1 MTEPKYDE
9 DLVSLGYLNKTIEET
24 EETISE
30 KYKNVTK
37 HYGTQPQPPYY
48 EGDTWIDGNKIYVC
62 INTRKIGMYQSSDWI
77 TESGA
82 TELAKKKNQ
91 IFLRQPDN
99 YNAGD
104 MWILQN
110 DNDHKAGVKGEILI
124 SIAGRKEYEPN
135 DWINMLGYG
144 TIRSINEVAGN
155 LNGAIDRIG
164 VVEDAIADGVI
175 ITFYQSTIP
184 EGVHIGDLWYV
195 TGKVENY
202 IEGKL
207 YRYDGE
213 NWCLLD
219 DPDIQKA
226 FDEANEARL
235 VADGKIQSFYS
246 KEAPTKDL
254 GVGDLWIDL
263 ANDNKLYRYNGTNW
277 VAVYDTRID
286 ELEETTTETTER
298 VTSIESDLGKIDLK
312 VSENTKTITT
322 VSSKLKEK
330 VKGVDV
336 MYALGTSETVAPI
349 SGWSTISPK
358 WENGKYM
365 WQKTLTIYED
375 DKIIQSDPICISG
388 ARGEKGEK
396 GEQGIPGNIG
406 TDGKTS
412 YFHIKYSD
420 MSNPTSASQ
429 ISEIPSKYIGTYVD
443 YIQEDSEDPS
453 KYTWS
458 QFFGNDGKQGEQG
471 IPGKNGIN
479 GDTSY
484 LHIKYSND
492 NGKTFTGNSGE
503 DVGDYIGQC
512 VDFTIDDPT
521 SVSSYKWSKIKGNK
535 GETGDTGIGVKNIVD
550 QYYLSTSSTTQTGGS
565 WKDTQDEWKDGYYIW
580 TRSQITWTDNSISYT
595 VPVLANGIN
604 GVLKNIST
612 IKTNLADLSVENDKI
627 SAKVSETTTKVEDLE
642 SSIEYFSTD
651 LDLYNLVI
659 PVDTLKKPTE
669 SSNYYIGYY
678 SYFKGK
684 QITPKVEILSTI
696 SGFSMS
702 IENSRIKISTNK
714 DTSISNEINEVEIN
728 FSYSNYS
735 IKKKITLVLAPKGEK
750 GETGASGKN
759 GNDGVSY
766 WRSSATIDLSSDTY
780 DVNKWYPVTGTPLP
794 ASSYN
799 RILLYVALN
808 SGVKPIW
815 STHTRGFSVN
825 LDVSAI
831 GSGWGTTS
839 GESIIYADTFSFCS
853 VSPASFKQ
861 MGYSSTPVLYLRG
874 GGKYYVK
881 TDYVCT
887 WTPRPTGYAWTSG
900 NYSQTVEPL
909 DSRPVPDGTN
919 IKGKSSYFYVR
930 YSENSTG
937 NPMTT
942 APTANTK
949 YMGVASTS
957 SSTAPT
963 SYAAYTW
970 SNIKGA
976 DGKNGSAGQAGV
988 DGRTSYLHIKYSE
1001 DGTTFTPAEDEYEL
1015 GEKPS
1020 AYVGQYVD
1028 FNKAD
1033 STNFE
1038 DYQWYKFTEDIDHE
1052 LNNMKNS
1059 IDETKTKLENDYLTT
1074 EQIES
1079 KTENLKEDINVIK
1092 KQQASMELTST
1103 GLQIQIDTI
1112 NNEGI
1117 KNLKNTLV
1125 EIDEEGIKVSKGS
1138 EFNSLLDDTGVY
1150 LKSYEK
1156 EIASYT
1162 KDGARMYNLTVQNE
1176 AQIGNLKIL
1185 SVEVNG
1191 KKRTHIHW
1199 IGG

>member
-375 DKIIQSDPICISG
+375 DKIIQSEPICISG
-388 ARGEKGEK
+388 AKGEKGEK

-420 MSNPTSASQ
+420 ISNPTSASQ
-429 ISEIPSKYIGTYVD
+429 ITEIPSKYIGTYVD
-443 YIQEDSEDPS
+443 YIQEDSENPS

-521 SVSSYKWSKIKGNK
+521 LVSSYKWSKIKGNK

-735 IKKKITLVLAPKGEK
+735 IKKKITLVLAQKGEK
-750 GETGASGKN
+750 GETGA
-759 GNDGVSY
+759 
-766 WRSSATIDLSSDTY
+766 
-780 DVNKWYPVTGTPLP
+780 
-794 ASSYN
+794 
-799 RILLYVALN
+799 
-808 SGVKPIW
+808 
-815 STHTRGFSVN
+815 
-825 LDVSAI
+825 
-831 GSGWGTTS
+831 
-839 GESIIYADTFSFCS
+839 
-853 VSPASFKQ
+853 
-861 MGYSSTPVLYLRG
+861 
-874 GGKYYVK
+874 
-881 TDYVCT
+881 
-887 WTPRPTGYAWTSG
+887 
-900 NYSQTVEPL
+900 
-909 DSRPVPDGTN
+909 
-919 IKGKSSYFYVR
+919 KGKSSYFYVR
-930 YSENSTG
+930 YSENPTG

-949 YMGVASTS
+949 YMGVASTT

-1112 NNEGI
+1112 NNEGV

-1125 EIDEEGIKVSKGS
+1125 DIDEEGIKVSKGS
-1138 EFNSLLDDTGVY
+1138 EFNSLLNDTGVY

-1185 SVEVNG
+1185 SVEVNS

>member
-1 MTEPKYDE
+1 MTNEPKYDE
-9 DLVSLGYLNKTIEET
+9 DVVNLGYLNRVIDNT
-24 EETISE
+24 EENINRE
-30 KYKNVTK
+30 YENVSR
-37 HYGTQPQPPYY
+37 HYGSQPTPPYY
-48 EGDTWIDGNKIYVC
+48 KGDTWVDGNIVYTC
-62 INTRKIGMYQSSDWI
+62 INTRKIGTYQNSDWT

-82 TELAKKKNQ
+82 TELATKKNQ
-91 IFLRQPDN
+91 VFLRQPSN

-124 SIAGRKEYEPN
+124 SIAGRKEYDPN

-164 VVEDAIADGVI
+164 VVEAAIADGVI

-246 KEAPTKDL
+246 KETPTKNL

-277 VAVYDTRID
+277 IAVYDTRID

-375 DKIIQSDPICISG
+375 DKIIQSEPICISG
-388 ARGEKGEK
+388 AKGEK
-396 GEQGIPGNIG
+396 
-406 TDGKTS
+406 
-412 YFHIKYSD
+412 
-420 MSNPTSASQ
+420 
-429 ISEIPSKYIGTYVD
+429 
-443 YIQEDSEDPS
+443 
-453 KYTWS
+453 
-458 QFFGNDGKQGEQG
+458 
-471 IPGKNGIN
+471 
-479 GDTSY
+479 
-484 LHIKYSND
+484 
-492 NGKTFTGNSGE
+492 
-503 DVGDYIGQC
+503 
-512 VDFTIDDPT
+512 
-521 SVSSYKWSKIKGNK
+521 
-535 GETGDTGIGVKNIVD
+535 GDTGIGVKNIVV

-595 VPVLANGIN
+595 IPVLANGIN

-735 IKKKITLVLAPKGEK
+735 IKKKITLVLAQKGEK
-750 GETGASGKN
+750 GETGAS
-759 GNDGVSY
+759 
-766 WRSSATIDLSSDTY
+766 
-780 DVNKWYPVTGTPLP
+780 
-794 ASSYN
+794 
-799 RILLYVALN
+799 
-808 SGVKPIW
+808 
-815 STHTRGFSVN
+815 
-825 LDVSAI
+825 
-831 GSGWGTTS
+831 
-839 GESIIYADTFSFCS
+839 
-853 VSPASFKQ
+853 
-861 MGYSSTPVLYLRG
+861 
-874 GGKYYVK
+874 
-881 TDYVCT
+881 
-887 WTPRPTGYAWTSG
+887 
-900 NYSQTVEPL
+900 
-909 DSRPVPDGTN
+909 
-919 IKGKSSYFYVR
+919 GKSSYFYVR
-930 YSENSTG
+930 YSENPTG

-949 YMGVASTS
+949 YMGVASTT

-1038 DYQWYKFTEDIDHE
+1038 DYKWYKFTEDIDHE

-1059 IDETKTKLENDYLTT
+1059 IDETKTKLKNDYLTT

-1112 NNEGI
+1112 NNEGV

-1138 EFNSLLDDTGVY
+1138 EFNSLLNDTGVY

-1185 SVEVNG
+1185 SVEVNS

>member
-1 MTEPKYDE
+1 MTNEPKYDE
-9 DLVSLGYLNKTIEET
+9 DVVNLGYLNRVIDNT
-24 EETISE
+24 EETINRE
-30 KYKNVTK
+30 YENVSR
-37 HYGTQPQPPYY
+37 HYGSQPTPPYY
-48 EGDTWIDGNKIYVC
+48 KGDTWVDGNIVYTC
-62 INTRKIGMYQSSDWI
+62 INTRKIGTYQSSDWT

-82 TELAKKKNQ
+82 TELATKKNQ
-91 IFLRQPDN
+91 VFLRQPSN

-124 SIAGRKEYEPN
+124 SIAGRKEYDPN

-164 VVEDAIADGVI
+164 VVEAAIADGVI

-246 KEAPTKDL
+246 KETPTKNL

-336 MYALGTSETVAPI
+336 MYALGTSEMVAPI

-375 DKIIQSDPICISG
+375 DKIIQSEPICISG
-388 ARGEKGEK
+388 AKGEK
-396 GEQGIPGNIG
+396 
-406 TDGKTS
+406 
-412 YFHIKYSD
+412 
-420 MSNPTSASQ
+420 
-429 ISEIPSKYIGTYVD
+429 
-443 YIQEDSEDPS
+443 
-453 KYTWS
+453 
-458 QFFGNDGKQGEQG
+458 
-471 IPGKNGIN
+471 
-479 GDTSY
+479 
-484 LHIKYSND
+484 
-492 NGKTFTGNSGE
+492 
-503 DVGDYIGQC
+503 
-512 VDFTIDDPT
+512 
-521 SVSSYKWSKIKGNK
+521 
-535 GETGDTGIGVKNIVD
+535 GDTGIGVKNIVD
-550 QYYLSTSSTTQTGGS
+550 QYYLSNSSTTQTGGS

-595 VPVLANGIN
+595 IPVLANGIN

-735 IKKKITLVLAPKGEK
+735 IKKKITLVLAQKGEK

-794 ASSYN
+794 ATSYN

-839 GESIIYADTFSFCS
+839 GESIIYADTFSFAS

-861 MGYSSTPVLYLRG
+861 MRYSSTPVLYLRG

-887 WTPRPTGYAWTSG
+887 WTPRPTGYTWTSG

-949 YMGVASTS
+949 YMGVTSTT

-963 SYAAYTW
+963 SYTAYTW
-970 SNIKGA
+970 SNIRGA

-1038 DYQWYKFTEDIDHE
+1038 DYKWYKFTEDIDHE

-1059 IDETKTKLENDYLTT
+1059 IDETKTKLKNDYLTT

-1112 NNEGI
+1112 NNEGV

-1138 EFNSLLDDTGVY
+1138 EFNSLLNDTGVY

-1185 SVEVNG
+1185 SVEVNS

>member
-1 MTEPKYDE
+1 MTNEPKYDE
-9 DLVSLGYLNKTIEET
+9 DVVNLGYLNRVIDNT
-24 EETISE
+24 EENINRE
-30 KYKNVTK
+30 YENVSR
-37 HYGTQPQPPYY
+37 HYGSQPTPPYY
-48 EGDTWIDGNKIYVC
+48 KGDTWVDGNIVYTC
-62 INTRKIGMYQSSDWI
+62 INTRKIGTYQNSDWT

-82 TELAKKKNQ
+82 TELATKKNQ
-91 IFLRQPDN
+91 VFLRQPSN

-124 SIAGRKEYEPN
+124 SIAGRKEYDPN

-164 VVEDAIADGVI
+164 VVEAAIADGVI

-246 KEAPTKDL
+246 KETPTKNL

-277 VAVYDTRID
+277 IAVYDTRID

-375 DKIIQSDPICISG
+375 DKIIQSEPICISG
-388 ARGEKGEK
+388 AKGEK
-396 GEQGIPGNIG
+396 
-406 TDGKTS
+406 
-412 YFHIKYSD
+412 
-420 MSNPTSASQ
+420 
-429 ISEIPSKYIGTYVD
+429 
-443 YIQEDSEDPS
+443 
-453 KYTWS
+453 
-458 QFFGNDGKQGEQG
+458 
-471 IPGKNGIN
+471 
-479 GDTSY
+479 
-484 LHIKYSND
+484 
-492 NGKTFTGNSGE
+492 
-503 DVGDYIGQC
+503 
-512 VDFTIDDPT
+512 
-521 SVSSYKWSKIKGNK
+521 
-535 GETGDTGIGVKNIVD
+535 GDTGIGVKNIVV

-595 VPVLANGIN
+595 IPVLANGIN

-735 IKKKITLVLAPKGEK
+735 IKKKITLVLAQKGEK
-750 GETGASGKN
+750 GETGAS
-759 GNDGVSY
+759 
-766 WRSSATIDLSSDTY
+766 
-780 DVNKWYPVTGTPLP
+780 
-794 ASSYN
+794 
-799 RILLYVALN
+799 
-808 SGVKPIW
+808 
-815 STHTRGFSVN
+815 
-825 LDVSAI
+825 
-831 GSGWGTTS
+831 
-839 GESIIYADTFSFCS
+839 
-853 VSPASFKQ
+853 
-861 MGYSSTPVLYLRG
+861 
-874 GGKYYVK
+874 
-881 TDYVCT
+881 
-887 WTPRPTGYAWTSG
+887 
-900 NYSQTVEPL
+900 
-909 DSRPVPDGTN
+909 
-919 IKGKSSYFYVR
+919 GKSSYFYVR
-930 YSENSTG
+930 YSENPTG

-949 YMGVASTS
+949 YMGVASTT

-1038 DYQWYKFTEDIDHE
+1038 DYKWYKFTEDIDHE

-1059 IDETKTKLENDYLTT
+1059 IDETKTKLKNDYLTT

-1112 NNEGI
+1112 NNEGV

-1138 EFNSLLDDTGVY
+1138 EFNSLLNDTGVY

-1185 SVEVNG
+1185 SVEVNS
-1191 KKRTHIHW
+1191 KKKNAHSLDWRVKY
-1199 IGG
+1199 GNSK